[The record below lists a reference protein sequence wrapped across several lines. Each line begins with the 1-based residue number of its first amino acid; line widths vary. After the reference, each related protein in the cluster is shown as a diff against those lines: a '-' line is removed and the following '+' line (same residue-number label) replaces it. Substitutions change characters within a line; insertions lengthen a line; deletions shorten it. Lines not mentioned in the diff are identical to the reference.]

1 MSTCLKTGLDVFL
14 IEYNATVRAD
24 IHDANGSIVIN
35 YEPKSWTH
43 ADPAEGTGPHARV
56 LVGRGYMNQTKGI
69 IVNPGSYSM
78 KVK

>member
-24 IHDANGSIVIN
+24 IHDANGSVVIN
-35 YEPKSWTH
+35 YEPKSWELRE
-43 ADPAEGTGPHARV
+43 PPEWSGQHARV
-56 LVGRGYMNQTKGI
+56 LIGRGYMNQTKGI

-78 KVK
+78 KV

>member
-24 IHDANGSIVIN
+24 IHDADGSIVIN
-35 YEPKSWTH
+35 YEPKSWEIRE
-43 ADPAEGTGPHARV
+43 PPEGSRPHARV
-56 LVGRGYMNQTKGI
+56 LVGRGYMNQTKGV
-69 IVNPGSYSM
+69 IVNPDSYSM